1 MTTSAGCKTTVTM
14 RFEDLGDGRMLI
26 SIAQEG
32 WRPTPAGLKAS

>member
-14 RFEDLGDGRMLI
+14 RFEDLGDWRMLI

-32 WRPTPAGLKAS
+32 WRPTQAGLKAS